1 MLYGHSLG
9 GLIVAGYLLTDRPA
23 PDIAVLT
30 SPALDSA
37 LPAWK
42 KALAPVL
49 ARVVPTLAIPN
60 GIEGDDPVARP
71 VGRREDRG
79 RPALC
84 RGRHDPVRRRGRSGA
99 EARPALWRSGG
110 FGIPTL
116 VLHGEDDHLV
126 PVVGV
131 GGLRRAHRWW
141 SDGPIPGLRHELHNE
156 PEGPAIIDEVIAWLR
171 ERSGTLAPQPNTASG
186 ERLGAESVAIATD
199 PRNLIRLVPAKEAG
213 PSTR

>member
-30 SPALDSA
+30 SPGLDSELA
-37 LPAWK
+37 GWK

-49 ARVVPTLAIPN
+49 ARVVPTLAIPT
-60 GIEGDDPVARP
+60 GIKGETLSRDPSVAAKTVDDPLCVGVATTRF
-71 VGRREDRG
+71 G
-79 RPALC
+79 AQA
-84 RGRHDPVRRRGRSGA
+84 GA
-99 EARPALWRSGG
+99 EQKRVRALASGG

-126 PVVGV
+126 PVSASAAFEGAPLVE
-131 GGLRRAHRWW
+131 RRTYP
-141 SDGPIPGLRHELHNE
+141 DLRHELHNE

-171 ERSGTLAPQPNTASG
+171 TKAIGAPERRADPSAVGAVEVQAPIG
-186 ERLGAESVAIATD
+186 
-199 PRNLIRLVPAKEAG
+199 
-213 PSTR
+213 